1 MHTVFPG
8 VLDTR
13 ARFLRLVMALMRDD
27 FPTFDRPTTA
37 NSGSV
42 GGGHCSSLTL
52 LFTNSAAFT
61 RYLSPPTASKVL
73 SLPSLSSPIPF
84 SCSGSSSTSEA
95 TVTLAFPRT
104 VSFPVGSNFHLCRKP
119 LCFHFHVHALR
130 NAPVLLL
137 PTSMFERARAL
148 LWPTHDGSD
157 TVRCRSSARANV
169 ELVDSTTRLTTGR
182 WSTIEPRKRRTSW
195 TRKNAKRTQHG
206 SWTDST
212 SQDLLVHE
220 EACEA
225 GRGSEGR

>member
-157 TVRCRSSARANV
+157 T
-169 ELVDSTTRLTTGR
+169 
-182 WSTIEPRKRRTSW
+182 RRTSW